1 MSSPPAFDLQIP
13 PARSPLLLPSDHLRN
28 RRNDSTESFLLPSG
42 HDFDEMEFMAPGDW
56 EEREGDSDS
65 DDEGSLEDW
74 SLEDGHIE
82 GIPAANVRLE
92 AK

>member
-1 MSSPPAFDLQIP
+1 
-13 PARSPLLLPSDHLRN
+13 
-28 RRNDSTESFLLPSG
+28 
-42 HDFDEMEFMAPGDW
+42 MEFMAPGDW